1 MKENLKENHRD
12 SFSSVGIFLALA
24 GSAVG
29 LGNIWRFPY
38 MMGENGGAAFI
49 IVYMLMAVFLAM
61 PIMISEFV
69 IGRRSQVNA
78 VSSFKK
84 LAPGGKWYFTGILG
98 VLTAFVIISFYNV
111 VGGMSIDFLMRSFT
125 MDFVKEN
132 SLRSSLTFSFCF
144 YLLTSLIV
152 SFGIKKG
159 VEKCS
164 KVMMPL
170 LFILMLVIAVRSM
183 LLPGAAEGLRYIFV
197 PDFSAINGKVLIAAL
212 GQAFFS
218 LSVGVGTVITYASY
232 VSKRENILGCS
243 TKTVFA
249 DTIFALVAGCAIMPA
264 VFAFGLSP
272 QEGPDLVFKT
282 LPTLFEGMPM
292 GHGVAI
298 LFFFALLLA
307 ALSSAISMME
317 EMVAFTLEQF
327 HLTRIKA
334 LLIVSCLLMIST
346 FLCTVSDKVF
356 NCFDYISANFMMT
369 IGALLIV
376 LFVGWKMGKKTFLEE
391 ITNNGELKLSP
402 FVISATFFL
411 IKYVAPL
418 AIIAIMV
425 ASLV

>member
-1 MKENLKENHRD
+1 MKENINEKHRD

-49 IVYMLMAVFLAM
+49 IIYLLMAFLLAM
-61 PIMISEFV
+61 PIMVSEFV

-78 VSSFKK
+78 VASFKK
-84 LAPGGKWYFTGILG
+84 LAPGSKWYFTGILG
-98 VLTAFVIISFYNV
+98 VATAFVIISFYNV
-111 VGGMSIDFLMRSFT
+111 VGGMSIDYLFRSIK
-125 MDFVKEN
+125 MDFVKEE
-132 SLRSSLTFSFCF
+132 SLASSIRFTFGF
-144 YLLTSLIV
+144 YLITALIV

-164 KVMMPL
+164 KVMMPA
-170 LFILMLVIAVRSM
+170 LFVLMIVIAVRSM
-183 LLPGAAEGLRYIFV
+183 LLPGAADGLRYIFV

-232 VSKRENILGCS
+232 VSKQENILGCS
-243 TKTVFA
+243 TKTVVA

-282 LPTLFEGMPM
+282 LPSLFEGMPM

-307 ALSSAISMME
+307 ALSSAISMTE

-334 LLIVSCLLMIST
+334 LVVVSCLMAIST
-346 FLCTVSDKVF
+346 TLCTVSGKVF
-356 NCFDYISANFMMT
+356 NLFDYVSANFMMT

-391 ITNNGELKLSP
+391 ITNDGKLKISP
-402 FVISATFFL
+402 FVANAAFLL

-418 AIIAIMV
+418 VIVAIMV